1 MLDWVHRSMLRA
13 IANGESD
20 LESPG
25 LDNLLATGLVARR
38 GDGEGYEVTPAGRA
52 ALEAGEPG
60 RGERRFQTVVFTV
73 LGVCGALILVGWMV
87 DLLA

>member
-1 MLDWVHRSMLRA
+1 MLDWAHRLKLRSVA
-13 IANGESD
+13 GGD
-20 LESPG
+20 DDPESPA

-60 RGERRFQTVVFTV
+60 RGERRFQTVIFTV
-73 LGVCGALILVGWMV
+73 LAVSGALILVGWIV
-87 DLLA
+87 DLLV